1 MTEINVNGKA
11 HKVHVDPGTP
21 LLCVIRDQLGV
32 TGQVRLRHS
41 AMRLLPVRS
50 DHGHGEKNGSVE
62 RRFQDCNESVGAG
75 RSRVA
80 ARLTSRWN
88 GFAWRSCGL
97 AFETPSVRQ

>member
-1 MTEINVNGKA
+1 MTEINVNGKV

-62 RRFQDCNESVGAG
+62 RRFRDCNESVSAEPEPLG
-75 RSRVA
+75 SRTYIA
-80 ARLTSRWN
+80 LEWFCLAQPRL
-88 GFAWRSCGL
+88 G
-97 AFETPSVRQ
+97 V